1 MNTLYIRLPSKTVA
15 DHASRWLALA
25 CPFALTQGN
34 AIGQQGI
41 IPLSDMAEMMS
52 RAQRVVALVA
62 ASDVTLWRTQ
72 VPPLSPAKLKAAL
85 PNLVEDRLIGD
96 PGECA
101 VVAGPLSEGLRT
113 IAVVQRV
120 WLAIIAKS
128 LHTLGARNITLLP
141 TQLCL
146 PSPPLAAAG
155 PVAAG
160 GGPRVEGA

>member
-1 MNTLYIRLPSKTVA
+1 MIA
-15 DHASRWLALA
+15 
-25 CPFALTQGN
+25 
-34 AIGQQGI
+34 
-41 IPLSDMAEMMS
+41 

-101 VVAGPLSEGLRT
+101 VIAGPLNDGLRT

-120 WLAIIAKS
+120 WLAIIAKA
-128 LHTLGARNITLLP
+128 LHTLGARNVTILP
-141 TQLCL
+141 SQLCL
-146 PSPPLAAAG
+146 PCPPLAAAQ
-155 PVAAG
+155 VASVKKIERTVQNRRRLSSRR
-160 GGPRVEGA
+160 PR